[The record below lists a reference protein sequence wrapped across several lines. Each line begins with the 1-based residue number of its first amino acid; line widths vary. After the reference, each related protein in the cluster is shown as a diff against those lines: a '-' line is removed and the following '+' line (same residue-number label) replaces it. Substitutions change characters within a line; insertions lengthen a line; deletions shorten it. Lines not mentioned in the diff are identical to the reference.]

1 MCRFLV
7 MRKSTLG
14 IGVYTVP
21 EASKMIG
28 MRNQSLHRWLRGY
41 EWKDR
46 SKNIQKSDPLWT
58 AQYEITDEGVFLGFR
73 DLVEARVVNALV
85 KLGVGLPTVRV
96 CLDRAK
102 DLIGSDH
109 PLSTKQ
115 FKTDGKSIFLEITE
129 GVDEP
134 ELVNLK
140 TRQGVFNAVV
150 APSLS
155 GIEFDQIAASRW
167 LLNSKK
173 TIVADPERSFGQ
185 PLIAEHGITTAAVA
199 RAVQSEGTIEAVASL
214 YEIKKSLVKDAILY
228 ESQLNGQ
235 SIH

>member
-1 MCRFLV
+1 MQNPA
-7 MRKSTLG
+7 LG

-28 MRNQSLHRWLRGY
+28 MQNQSLYRWLRGY
-41 EWKDR
+41 AWKDR
-46 SKNIQKSDPLWT
+46 SQNIRISDPLWA
-58 AQYEITDEGVFLGFR
+58 AQYEISDDGVFLGFR
-73 DLVEARVVNALV
+73 DLVEARVVNALI

-96 CLDRAK
+96 CLDRAQ

-129 GVDEP
+129 GVNEP

-140 TRQGVFNAVV
+140 TRQGVFNTVV

-155 GIEFDQIAASRW
+155 GLEFDDDAASRW
-167 LLNSKK
+167 LLNPKK
-173 TIVADPERSFGQ
+173 TLVADPERSFGQ

-199 RAVQSEGTIEAVASL
+199 RAVQSEGSIDAVAEL
-214 YEIKKSLVKDAILY
+214 YEIKKSLIKDAILY
-228 ESQLNGQ
+228 ESQLTGR